1 MSLLATSN
9 QTVGPYVH
17 IGFAHLF
24 TNELGNSGT
33 PGERVTIKGRIV
45 DGQGN
50 PMNDGVVEIWQADS
64 EGRYAHPESS
74 GRGTTS
80 SFKGFGR
87 TPTDRDGGFRFSTI
101 KPGRVPGPGGALQAP
116 HISVLIFSRGLL
128 KHLSTRMYFPEDAA
142 NAEDPILRLVP
153 PDRRSTLI
161 ARRDGGAFVWNVVL
175 QGADETVFFD
185 F

>member
-24 TNELGNSGT
+24 RNELAPANT
-33 PGERVTIKGRIV
+33 PGERVAITGRIV
-45 DGQGN
+45 DGDGK
-50 PMNDGVVEIWQADS
+50 PMNDGVVEIWQADAH
-64 EGRYAHPESS
+64 GRYAHPES
-74 GRGTTS
+74 RGNAAKDA
-80 SFKGFGR
+80 FKGWGR
-87 TPTDRDGGFRFSTI
+87 TPTDRDGRFHFSTI
-101 KPGRVPGPGGALQAP
+101 KPGRVPVPGGALQAP
-116 HISVLIFSRGLL
+116 HLSVLIFSRGLL
-128 KHLSTRMYFPEDAA
+128 RHLWTRMYFPDDAA

-153 PDRRSTLI
+153 HDRRPTLI
-161 ARRDGGAFVWNVVL
+161 AQRQGAGLVWNVVL

>member
-24 TNELGNSGT
+24 RNELASAAT
-33 PGERVTIKGRIV
+33 AGERVTIGGRIV
-45 DGQGN
+45 DGDAK
-50 PMNDGVVEIWQADS
+50 PMSDGVVEIWQADAQ
-64 EGRYAHPESS
+64 GRYAHPESQ
-74 GRGTTS
+74 GNAGA
-80 SFKGFGR
+80 FKGWGR
-87 TPTDRDGGFRFSTI
+87 TATDRDGRVRFITV
-101 KPGRVPGPGGALQAP
+101 KPGRVPVPGGALQAP

-128 KHLSTRMYFPEDAA
+128 RHLWTRMYFPDDAA

-153 PDRRSTLI
+153 HDRRSTLI
-161 ARRDGGAFVWNVVL
+161 ARREGGGLQWNIVL

>member
-24 TNELGNSGT
+24 RNELAPSGT
-33 PGERVTIKGRIV
+33 PGERVTITGRIA
-45 DGQGN
+45 DGDGN
-50 PMNDGVVEIWQADS
+50 PMTDGIVEIWQADS
-64 EGRYAHPESS
+64 QGRYAHPESPGGAS
-74 GRGTTS
+74 TS

-101 KPGRVPGPGGALQAP
+101 KPGRVPVPGGALQAP
-116 HISVLIFSRGLL
+116 HLSVLIFSRGLL
-128 KHLSTRMYFPEDAA
+128 KHLWTRMYFPDDAA

-153 PDRRSTLI
+153 HDRRATLI
-161 ARRDGGAFVWNVVL
+161 ARREGGGLAWNVVL